1 MVEVLG
7 VVRAG
12 NVSSFST
19 LKIRSGT
26 LTVCGG
32 NFSCYKSICSVI
44 SFHSDMSGA
53 VNPQEFSKVD
63 VSQGFPF
70 PVHLL

>member
-1 MVEVLG
+1 MVEVIG

-12 NVSSFST
+12 SVSSSPT

-32 NFSCYKSICSVI
+32 NISCYKSICSVI
-44 SFHSDMSGA
+44 SLQSDMSGA
-53 VNPQEFSKVD
+53 VNPQ
-63 VSQGFPF
+63 GFPY

>member
-7 VVRAG
+7 VVHAG
-12 NVSSFST
+12 SVSSSST
-19 LKIRSGT
+19 LKIRSET
-26 LTVCGG
+26 LTICSG
-32 NFSCYKSICSVI
+32 NCSCYKSFCSVI
-44 SFHSDMSGA
+44 SLHSDLSGA